1 VPLDHVLSALGDPI
15 RLAII
20 RLIADGQEHVRSEFD
35 VDIAQS
41 TLSHHVKTL
50 RDAPSELDAG
60 EIDTYDVSRSANDT
74 TRRAKWS
81 RALPVASSNSW
92 MLSWV
97 ANRLTPY
104 GLPST
109 YLHGSV

>member
-15 RLAII
+15 RLAIV

-50 RDAPSELDAG
+50 RDAPLR
-60 EIDTYDVSRSANDT
+60 T
-74 TRRAKWS
+74 
-81 RALPVASSNSW
+81 
-92 MLSWV
+92 
-97 ANRLTPY
+97 
-104 GLPST
+104 
-109 YLHGSV
+109 